1 MFSAVASAF
10 IIDVDPQLQPDP
22 NADTAALLRVLIYK
36 IDKTTFGDNVPTLPQ
51 WTGPPPAMVYVQAML
66 FASLAASLFAAFLA
80 ILGKQWLI
88 RYDSTDMRGSVI
100 ERSQNRQQKLDG
112 IVAWYFD
119 HVVGSLPLMLQAALL
134 LLGCALSRY
143 LWEVDITIA
152 SVVLGVT
159 SFGSLFYLL
168 ISAAGT
174 AFKACPYQTPGSY
187 VLRYL
192 GLKAHSAASGFPSL
206 RVAGLAIRNTLMKSR
221 VIRTIV
227 ANLRCY
233 HPWWPVENMV
243 PFSRDLVVA
252 VPGALV
258 RDAQSMLQSTTRT
271 LVTLPTRARSVTRA
285 LHYRL
290 YGPPLTPE
298 QRQSQQAVALGLRC
312 ISWTLQASL
321 EKAVRLSTLKHLMSM
336 PELSYFDPYLVVD
349 CFEVFVGC
357 IHVVNHEVLTVEGL
371 EELAT
376 VSARCLFRTFHRLS
390 VVDPTSCV
398 LTTLRHRYSK
408 LLRNDEI
415 DFTSLPFRYTMLMI
429 HALFKRRWNPSYLK
443 WDRPTA
449 DEQLPFARYMAEAAQ
464 MGYQHTRRTKV
475 SRWILRF
482 SLFSLSLDPPSPPP
496 VIADCLT
503 IIAMD
508 LGCDVS
514 DVVTPGERY
523 VQSKFRVYRFAEREP
538 VFKWNKY
545 RISLL
550 RRSIPWSGQP
560 VQI

>member
-1 MFSAVASAF
+1 
-10 IIDVDPQLQPDP
+10 
-22 NADTAALLRVLIYK
+22 
-36 IDKTTFGDNVPTLPQ
+36 
-51 WTGPPPAMVYVQAML
+51 MVYVQAIL

-80 ILGKQWLI
+80 MLGKQWLI
-88 RYDSTDMRGSVI
+88 RYDSTDMRGSAT
-100 ERSQNRQQKLDG
+100 ERSQNRQRKLDG

-143 LWEVDITIA
+143 LWEVDIIIA

-192 GLKAHSAASGFPSL
+192 GLKAQSAASDFPAL
-206 RVAGLAIRNTLMKSR
+206 RVAGSAIKNTSMKSR

-227 ANLRCY
+227 ANVRCY
-233 HPWWPVENMV
+233 HPWWPVGNVV

-258 RDAQSMLQSTTRT
+258 RDVQCLWQSVACT
-271 LVTLPTRARSVTRA
+271 LVTLPTAVRSVARA
-285 LHYRL
+285 VNYRL
-290 YGPPLTPE
+290 YGPPLTPD
-298 QRQSQQAVALGLRC
+298 QKLAQQTVALELRC

-321 EKAVRLSTLKHLMSM
+321 EKSVRLSTLKHLMSM
-336 PELSYFDPYLVVD
+336 PELSYFDPYLVID
-349 CFEVFVGC
+349 CFDVFIGC
-357 IHVVNHEVLTVEGL
+357 ILVVNREVLTVQGL

-398 LTTLRHRYSK
+398 LTI
-408 LLRNDEI
+408 LRNRYNKVLRSDEI
-415 DFTSLPFRYTMLMI
+415 NFTGLPFRYTMLMI

-443 WDRPTA
+443 WDRPTV
-449 DEQLPFARYMAEAAQ
+449 DEQLPFARYMAEAARV
-464 MGYQHTRRTKV
+464 GYQHTRRTKV

-482 SLFSLSLDPPSPPP
+482 ALFSLSLDPPSPSP

-508 LGCDVS
+508 LGCDLS

-523 VQSKFRVYRFAEREP
+523 VQSNFRGYRFSEREP
-538 VFKWNKY
+538 VYEWNKY
-545 RISLL
+545 QASLL

-560 VQI
+560 VLI